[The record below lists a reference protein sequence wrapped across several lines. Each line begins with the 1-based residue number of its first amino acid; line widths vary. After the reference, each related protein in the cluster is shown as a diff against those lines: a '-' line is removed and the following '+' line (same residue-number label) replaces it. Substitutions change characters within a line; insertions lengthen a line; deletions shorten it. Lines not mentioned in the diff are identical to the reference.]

1 MSKTSRVKDDA
12 HQAEGDGSA
21 LAMFACP
28 NPQCDLFN
36 KFNAGNLCVAEW
48 MGKNKSIRRLYC
60 NHCQHR
66 FSERQGS
73 LMQYTKLPQEEVVRI
88 IKCLGHGCSIEA
100 TADICE
106 VDPRSVQR
114 MLERAGKRAED
125 FHQQQLERLPE
136 PPDAVELDESHGR
149 VWKNGTKKGGPNRP
163 DRSRMGG
170 GILDAVADWV
180 ETGFTRLWR

>member
-12 HQAEGDGSA
+12 HD

-28 NPQCDLFN
+28 NSDCDRFN
-36 KFNAGNLCVAEW
+36 QFDAGNLCVVER
-48 MGKNKSIRRLYC
+48 MGKDKSIRRLYC

-73 LMQYTKLPQEEVVRI
+73 LMQYTKLPEAEVVRI

-100 TADICE
+100 TADICA

-125 FHQQQLERLPE
+125 FHHQQLERLQE
-136 PPDAVELDESHGR
+136 PIDAVELDELHGR
-149 VWKNGTKKGGPNRP
+149 VWKNGAKKGRPN
-163 DRSRMGG
+163 RSRMGG
-170 GILDAVADWV
+170 GILDAVAAWA